1 MTHRQG
7 VAGGHDVVAR
17 WCALAEQRLQYL
29 TEMFESGRWRR
40 YHSEIAFLENV
51 REAKV
56 AVDTWR
62 GLSAPASSDEVSAV
76 ALSLSGPTEASPPR
90 STEPKPE
97 QLPREPL
104 APEPIEVR
112 AAPAELASSEEGPSG
127 PVIGMIALDRAI
139 DVQGAA
145 FDLSVLEQRYP
156 LLRNSL

>member
-40 YHSEIAFLENV
+40 YYSEIVFLENV

-90 STEPKPE
+90 STEPEPE

-104 APEPIEVR
+104 APEPI
-112 AAPAELASSEEGPSG
+112 
-127 PVIGMIALDRAI
+127 
-139 DVQGAA
+139 
-145 FDLSVLEQRYP
+145 
-156 LLRNSL
+156 